1 MTTINFNQAIQDAK
15 SVSFEALPIG
25 EYRIRIIESSATTS
39 QSGKPMIKVKME
51 VTEGPYAPR
60 KVFNQ
65 FTLTLENP
73 NAVSI
78 FFRHMK
84 AFGLDEQFFA
94 ALGSQ
99 NSLDPVASAMMGRE
113 AYVKLGHREWQN
125 EMRNNCEG
133 FRPATGAPAVGVP
146 GMPGMPG
153 MAANSGVPAMP
164 PPPMAPQVPQMPP
177 VPAAAPPAQVY
188 QPVVAQPAQPAVPA
202 QPVQIYAPA
211 PPAAPPVQ
219 PMQPAPVVPQQA
231 PIDPA
236 IAEMTNQAPPAPVY
250 QAPAY
255 APPPPAAPTSA
266 PQAPPAPPAVPVQ
279 QAPMAPPP
287 PPQMPI

>member
-1 MTTINFNQAIQDAK
+1 VTTINFNQAIQDAK
-15 SVSFEALPIG
+15 SVSFEALPDG
-25 EYRIRIIESSATTS
+25 EYRIRIIESTATTA

-65 FTLTLENP
+65 FVLTLENP

-99 NSLDPVASAMMGRE
+99 GSLDPVASALMGRE
-113 AYVKLGHREWQN
+113 AYVKLGHREWQG

-133 FRPATGAPAVGVP
+133 FRPATGVPAAGAPGVP
-146 GMPGMPG
+146 GVPNLPGIP
-153 MAANSGVPAMP
+153 GVPATP
-164 PPPMAPQVPQMPP
+164 PPPPAPQVPVATPAPAP
-177 VPAAAPPAQVY
+177 VPGYPVAPPAAQPLQPAQSLQPAQVY
-188 QPVVAQPAQPAVPA
+188 A
-202 QPVQIYAPA
+202 A
-211 PPAAPPVQ
+211 PPPPAPPVQ
-219 PMQPAPVVPQQA
+219 QVPVAPPQAPVDSAV
-231 PIDPA
+231 
-236 IAEMTNQAPPAPVY
+236 AEMTNQAPPAPVY

-255 APPPPAAPTSA
+255 APPVAAPPAPEM
-266 PQAPPAPPAVPVQ
+266 PQAPPVPPAPVQ
-279 QAPMAPPP
+279 QASATPVAPPP